1 MWRLD
6 YAYGVF
12 TYLCP
17 VMQFVAYAETPPPVP
32 KLSFVFP
39 VHFEAPKSLIAGT
52 HFLFS
57 K

>member
-1 MWRLD
+1 MQRPAGWQ
-6 YAYGVF
+6 GVF

-17 VMQFVAYAETPPPVP
+17 AVQTAAYAVTPPPVP
-32 KLSFVFP
+32 ELSFVFP
-39 VHFEAPKSLIAGT
+39 VHFEAPKFLIAGT